1 MSNFHI
7 DLSGVTFSAKTSSNR
22 INKATALFG
31 ETMIKR
37 IIVIALFLL
46 GANRQQ
52 ISEAVGMP
60 IGTLFTFLTRFNK
73 RGIVSLSTG
82 NQTEKVEPSVHPT
95 EVIYENAGIKS
106 NLDFSRIMSTIS
118 PPAGNDLQH
127 KVLVLSFFKWGAI
140 SCAEAAEQLGFSE
153 RHIRDLSLKLEVGDV
168 YDLIDK
174 RQGQQQDYNVT
185 TDVKAELI
193 QQFAFNVV
201 TGKPTS
207 SHQLCQQVNGA
218 CGTSITDRSIRIH
231 ISKLG
236 LKAIKKSLFSMVDD
250 FKKKCK
256 KLVYEAATQIQLPLD
271 ELSIRERQRLAIAV
285 LGHSGISHKEI
296 ANSLN
301 IHEDTV

>member
-31 ETMIKR
+31 EKMIKR

-73 RGIVSLSTG
+73 RGIDSLSTG
-82 NQTEKVEPSVHPT
+82 SQTEKVEPSVYPT
-95 EVIYENAGIKS
+95 EVIYENAGVKS
-106 NLDFSRIMSTIS
+106 NLDFSRIMS
-118 PPAGNDLQH
+118 PPVGNDLQH

-140 SCAEAAEQLGFSE
+140 SCAEAAEHLGFSE

-218 CGTSITDRSIRIH
+218 CGTSVTDRSIRIH

-236 LKAIKKSLFSMVDD
+236 LKTIKKSLFSMVDD
-250 FKKKCK
+250 FKKNVK
-256 KLVYEAATQIQLPLD
+256 
-271 ELSIRERQRLAIAV
+271 
-285 LGHSGISHKEI
+285 
-296 ANSLN
+296 N
-301 IHEDTV
+301 